1 MTGSGSPAPSTLM
14 RMRPAMG
21 MGAAMMVVW
30 GLVYSFPVFVL
41 PMAAELGAARA
52 ALAGIVVAILF
63 WTAII
68 GPPLGALVDRYGAR
82 AALVIGIGLS
92 SVGFALFGQARELW
106 QAYVAFAGI
115 LGTGQ
120 ALVYLGANVLIGRHF
135 AGERATAYGIAYAGL
150 GLGTGLYAIVAQL
163 LVDELGWRTATLA
176 LAATPLLVLPGVLR
190 LHPREPAPGEA
201 VEPPALPDA
210 AVGAGTIGVFVL
222 VFASSVA
229 LGLVDEG
236 IYQNL
241 LPHAVSVGYGATLA
255 AVALGVVSFAYV
267 GGQLIGGPMV
277 DRWGAARGTL
287 VGFAAAG
294 LGMAAVL
301 LADAH
306 LPAADAWL
314 LAGTALYGAG
324 LAVLLLIRLSTFAD
338 RFAGPRFGF
347 LSGIFAL
354 AYPIGGSAV
363 AWFGGY
369 AFDTWGDYLPA
380 FGVSAAG
387 LVLATAALLA
397 VARR

>member
-1 MTGSGSPAPSTLM
+1 M

-30 GLVYSFPVFVL
+30 GLVYAFPVFVL
-41 PMAAELGAARA
+41 PMSAELHADRA

-63 WTAII
+63 WTAVI
-68 GPPLGALVDRYGAR
+68 GPPLGALVDRAGPR
-82 AALVIGIGLS
+82 PALVVGIGLS
-92 SVGFALFGQARELW
+92 SVGFALFGQVQELW

-135 AGERATAYGIAYAGL
+135 AGKRATAYGIAYAGL
-150 GLGTGLYAIVAQL
+150 GLGTGLYAIVAQV
-163 LVDELGWRTATLA
+163 LVDELGWRAATLA
-176 LAATPLLVLPGVLR
+176 LAATPILILPGVLR
-190 LHPREPAPGEA
+190 LHPREAAPGDEPAGEPAGEPAALSDAA
-201 VEPPALPDA
+201 VPDA

-222 VFASSVA
+222 VFLSSVA

-241 LPHAVSVGYGATLA
+241 LPHAVSVGFGATVA

-267 GGQLIGGPMV
+267 GGQLIGGPLV

-287 VGFAAAG
+287 VGFVAAG
-294 LGMAAVL
+294 LGMAAVV
-301 LADAH
+301 LAGAR
-306 LPAADAWL
+306 LPAPDAWL
-314 LAGTALYGAG
+314 MVGTALYGAG

-369 AFDTWGDYLPA
+369 AYDTWGDYLPA

-387 LVLATAALLA
+387 LVLATVALLA

>member
-1 MTGSGSPAPSTLM
+1 MSDSTFM
-14 RMRPAMG
+14 RMRPAFG

-30 GLVYSFPVFVL
+30 GLVYTFPVFVL
-41 PMAAELGAARA
+41 PLSEELHADRA

-63 WTAII
+63 WTAVI
-68 GPPLGALVDRYGAR
+68 GPPLGALVDRTGPR
-82 AALVIGIGLS
+82 PALVVGIGLS
-92 SVGFALFGQARELW
+92 SVGFALFGQAQELW
-106 QAYVAFAGI
+106 HAYVAFAAI

-163 LVDELGWRTATLA
+163 LVDELGWRMATLA
-176 LAATPLLVLPGVLR
+176 LAATPLLILPGVLR
-190 LHPREPAPGEA
+190 LHPREPVPGEDA
-201 VEPPALPDA
+201 APAALPDA

-222 VFASSVA
+222 VFISSVA

-241 LPHAVSVGYGATLA
+241 LPHAVSVGYGATVA

-277 DRWGAARGTL
+277 DRWGAARSTL
-287 VGFAAAG
+287 VAFVAAG
-294 LGMAAVL
+294 LGMAAVI
-301 LADAH
+301 LAGAGR
-306 LPAADAWL
+306 PTADAWL
-314 LAGTALYGAG
+314 MVGAALYGAG

-363 AWFGGY
+363 VWFGGF

>member
-1 MTGSGSPAPSTLM
+1 
-14 RMRPAMG
+14 MG

-30 GLVYSFPVFVL
+30 GLVYAFPVFVL
-41 PMAAELGAARA
+41 PMSAELHADRA

-63 WTAII
+63 WTAVI
-68 GPPLGALVDRYGAR
+68 GPPLGALVDRAGPR
-82 AALVIGIGLS
+82 PALVVGIGLS
-92 SVGFALFGQARELW
+92 SVGFALFGQVQELW

-150 GLGTGLYAIVAQL
+150 GLGTGLYAIVAQV
-163 LVDELGWRTATLA
+163 LVDELGWRMATLA
-176 LAATPLLVLPGVLR
+176 LAATPILILPGVLR
-190 LHPREPAPGEA
+190 LHPREAAPGDEPAGEPAAAAALSDAA
-201 VEPPALPDA
+201 VPDA

-222 VFASSVA
+222 VFLSSVA

-241 LPHAVSVGYGATLA
+241 LPHAVSVGFGATVA

-267 GGQLIGGPMV
+267 GGQLIGGPLV

-287 VGFAAAG
+287 VGFVAAG
-294 LGMAAVL
+294 LGMAAVV
-301 LADAH
+301 LAGAR
-306 LPAADAWL
+306 LPAPDAWL
-314 LAGTALYGAG
+314 MIGTALYGAG

-354 AYPIGGSAV
+354 AYPVGGSFIV
-363 AWFGGY
+363 WFGGLAY
-369 AFDTWGDYLPA
+369 DLWRSYLPA

-387 LVLATAALLA
+387 LVLATVALLA